1 MTSFGSGYGYGS
13 PTGGSGA
20 PGNQSDGGG
29 AFASPTTSSTSA
41 GDVDMFAG
49 DHYANSFGDAD
60 NFSAAAAAAAGGG
73 GLAGAGMAHS
83 AFNGDAD
90 GAEERMAEWSRALSD
105 KADRYREAG
114 KRTEELRLSA
124 VSPDGAVQVVVKA
137 DGSLVDLQFGDR
149 ARTIPL
155 EHLSVVVMETV
166 RQAQATIADEVSDV
180 MSRTLGDE
188 DQQTRDMVLGNLRSR
203 FAAADGLDDFRD
215 AHAADNAAHANDDD
229 DRNDPW

>member
-1 MTSFGSGYGYGS
+1 MTSFGSGYGS
-13 PTGGSGA
+13 STGGSGA
-20 PGNQSDGGG
+20 PGGNQPDGGG
-29 AFASPTTSSTSA
+29 AFASPTTSNSGA
-41 GDVDMFAG
+41 ADVDMFAG
-49 DHYANSFGDAD
+49 DHYADSFGDAD
-60 NFSAAAAAAAGGG
+60 NFSAAAAAMGGG
-73 GLAGAGMAHS
+73 GLAGAGMAHT

-90 GAEERMAEWSRALSD
+90 GAEDRMAEWSRALSD

-114 KRTEELRLSA
+114 QRTEELRLSA

-155 EHLSVVVMETV
+155 EHLAVVVMETV

-203 FAAADGLDDFRD
+203 FAATDDLNDFHD
-215 AHAADNAAHANDDD
+215 ARATNTTAQADDD